1 MSKANISWLV
11 GVDLL
16 TSVYFSIIY
25 SYYFSFSFI
34 FGLLGLVVKN
44 KNKECYSVMLYNTYL
59 VLDPL
64 TKWMILMYYLPS
76 YYKFLVSC
84 IILGVQTLIKIIIF
98 IHLYCIKNEENDE

>member
-1 MSKANISWLV
+1 MNKANISWLV

-44 KNKECYSVMLYNTYL
+44 KNKECYNKVDDFD
-59 VLDPL
+59 VLF
-64 TKWMILMYYLPS
+64 TKLL
-76 YYKFLVSC
+76 
-84 IILGVQTLIKIIIF
+84 
-98 IHLYCIKNEENDE
+98 

>member
-1 MSKANISWLV
+1 MSKTNISWLV

-34 FGLLGLVVKN
+34 FGLLGLVI
-44 KNKECYSVMLYNTYL
+44 KNKECYSVMIYNTYL
-59 VLDPL
+59 TLDPL

-76 YYKFLVSC
+76 YYKFLVAC
-84 IILGVQTLIKIIIF
+84 IILGVQTLVKILIA
-98 IHLYCIKNEENDE
+98 IHLYCMTEENDE